1 MVLVTDKPSNGM
13 SILQTKRSDR
23 KGYDARCV
31 GLQTVPL
38 DQDLKGRHGA
48 CEPGV
53 EIRPDPMHDLFAMA
67 DERQHRP
74 HRLHQH
80 AVLPLPAL
88 TEFAVG
94 GGTRSGMETSVAQD
108 HPAPVDL
115 LNEPLQ
121 GVSRHMRRRTIP
133 PYHQAILVQPQTEFP
148 PDNPTMVGQAFA
160 TNVLRTPTLPDLIR
174 GGLLKSR

>member
-94 GGTRSGMETSVAQD
+94 GAAVTGMVSVVSLV
-108 HPAPVDL
+108 HPATVEL
-115 LNEPLQ
+115 LTDPQQ
-121 GVSRHMRRRTIP
+121 GVSRHM
-133 PYHQAILVQPQTEFP
+133 
-148 PDNPTMVGQAFA
+148 
-160 TNVLRTPTLPDLIR
+160 
-174 GGLLKSR
+174 